1 MPQEES
7 AGQPSARSDR
17 AREGRLAAG
26 DLAEMYRLMVLSRAL
41 DDRVWQLNRQ
51 GKAAIAASVAGHEA
65 AQVGCVWAAD
75 PARDHFLIYYR
86 EFATLLALG
95 VTPEELLL
103 GFLAKSGEPMSGAR
117 QFPLHGALRGP
128 PERPDVVCFSNVVG
142 TQLPQAAGFA
152 LADRMRGE
160 PSVTIVFFGEGAS
173 STGDAH
179 EAMNFAGVHGLPVVF
194 FCENNRYTTS
204 VPLDRQVAGGSVAAR
219 ASGYG
224 FPGVTVDG
232 TDVVAVFEA
241 THIAVERARSGD
253 GPTLVEAMVE
263 RFRPH
268 TTDDDHTRYRS
279 AEDIAAMGIRDPL
292 DRTERL
298 LRERDALDD
307 AQKERVFADGRRAVD
322 EATERAE
329 AAPFPPP
336 SEMYRH
342 VTTEPAVES

>member
-1 MPQEES
+1 
-7 AGQPSARSDR
+7 
-17 AREGRLAAG
+17 
-26 DLAEMYRLMVLSRAL
+26 MVLSRAL

-65 AQVGCVWAAD
+65 AQVGCVWAAN
-75 PARDHFLIYYR
+75 PVRDHFLIYYR

-142 TQLPQAAGFA
+142 TQLPQAVGFA
-152 LADRMRGE
+152 LADRLRGI

-194 FCENNRYTTS
+194 FCENNRYATS
-204 VPLDRQVAGGSVAAR
+204 VPLDRQVAGGRVAAR

-241 THIAVERARSGD
+241 TRVAVERARSGD

-279 AEDIAAMGIRDPL
+279 TEDIAAMGIRDPL

-298 LRERDALDD
+298 LRERGALDD
-307 AQKERVFADGRRAVD
+307 GMKERMFADARRTVD

-342 VTTEPAVES
+342 VTAEPAVES